1 MPIRK
6 KVSTRNVPCHI
17 APIYK
22 GILAMFSFYKIH
34 LTTPKIKQLHKLNM
48 KVRKKLHVNPHRICV
63 NDNIL
68 TYGQ

>member
-1 MPIRK
+1 
-6 KVSTRNVPCHI
+6 
-17 APIYK
+17 
-22 GILAMFSFYKIH
+22 MFSFYKIH